1 MLTGIVPR
9 HTMLTLE
16 RRFPVVSAVV
26 DWDTGRSSSTESS
39 EDTVIEKD
47 PSPVARRSF
56 LSRLGLGMT
65 TLGATL
71 GSSAAS
77 AQAPAPAP
85 RWQPGRHAQDD
96 WLDQLPGQHRFV
108 FDTTQFEGFGG
119 ALLTPTTSFWRTRTA
134 TASGT
139 PTSPSSSSCVTT
151 RRCLPSTTRCG
162 RSTASRW
169 RSEAASRIPRPGQ
182 APKVNIFNA
191 AALVA
196 QLPSLGTTLDSLLK
210 RGVHLAV
217 CRWRPVA
224 WPAPSRRRP
233 RAPRMPSTTN

>member
-1 MLTGIVPR
+1 
-9 HTMLTLE
+9 
-16 RRFPVVSAVV
+16 
-26 DWDTGRSSSTESS
+26 
-39 EDTVIEKD
+39 VIKKD

-96 WLDQLPGQHRFV
+96 WLDHVPGQHRFV

-119 ALLTPTTSFWRTRTA
+119 SLLYANNFFLANQNGYGLGNADLAVVLVLRHNSTVFAFNDAMWAKYGEPISERN
-134 TASGT
+134 S
-139 PTSPSSSSCVTT
+139 
-151 RRCLPSTTRCG
+151 LKDPSTRK
-162 RSTASRW
+162 
-169 RSEAASRIPRPGQ
+169 

-191 AALVA
+191 AALGGS
-196 QLPSLGTTLDSLLK
+196 LPSLGTTLDSLLK

-217 CRWRPVA
+217 CDMATHRVSNAIAQASKGSADAIYKELTANLLANAHIVPAGIVA
-224 WPAPSRRRP
+224 VN
-233 RAPRMPSTTN
+233 RAQERGYSFANVGV